1 MTCPLDCATAAG
13 NSKTKVVSFYM
24 NHWQCTLEG
33 NVTMPEIGL
42 QSFSKNS
49 FRKLL
54 RWHPKKEDPNVMKRQ
69 DAKRKEEKREQNC
82 FKMRPKYYWIRIYLI
97 NEHLDYCFSR
107 FCTPSSLQIYCLQ
120 KHNFSLCFISHVL
133 SMHF

>member
-1 MTCPLDCATAAG
+1 
-13 NSKTKVVSFYM
+13 M

-54 RWHPKKEDPNVMKRQ
+54 RWHPKKR
-69 DAKRKEEKREQNC
+69 
-82 FKMRPKYYWIRIYLI
+82 RPKCNEKTRRQKKRRKKRAKLFQNVAKVFMNSHLNLNLLHLKFIIFSDSLWVWSSCSTDCKCYELLIYINPLIFCYFDYQIYLNI
-97 NEHLDYCFSR
+97 CPCRGPR
-107 FCTPSSLQIYCLQ
+107 FG
-120 KHNFSLCFISHVL
+120 VWA
-133 SMHF
+133 

>member
-1 MTCPLDCATAAG
+1 
-13 NSKTKVVSFYM
+13 
-24 NHWQCTLEG
+24 
-33 NVTMPEIGL
+33 MPEIGL

-82 FKMRPKYYWIRIYLI
+82 FKCGQSIIEFASEFEFASIKY
-97 NEHLDYCFSR
+97 S
-107 FCTPSSLQIYCLQ
+107 
-120 KHNFSLCFISHVL
+120 
-133 SMHF
+133 